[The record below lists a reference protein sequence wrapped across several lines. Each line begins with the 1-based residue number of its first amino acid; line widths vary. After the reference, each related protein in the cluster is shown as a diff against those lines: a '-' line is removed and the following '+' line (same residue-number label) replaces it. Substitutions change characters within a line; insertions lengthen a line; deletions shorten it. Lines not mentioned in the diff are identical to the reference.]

1 MLLIQPPELDS
12 LEPAVRT
19 VYETGKVS
27 HAHFDELR
35 KALTRFPP
43 VLLAADGMYDLI
55 VGQGRLDSH
64 LKEAMIVAC
73 SAVRNCTYGV
83 AAHSR
88 RLISGG
94 STPDEVQR
102 LAQGEPLAIHSEADQ
117 ALLSFARKVAAAP
130 YKTVEG
136 DIESL
141 RRAGFDERTII
152 EALTV
157 VSLSGWMN
165 GYALALGLD
174 QNDAV
179 PLSGGNPWP

>member
-1 MLLIQPPELDS
+1 
-12 LEPAVRT
+12 
-19 VYETGKVS
+19 
-27 HAHFDELR
+27 
-35 KALTRFPP
+35 
-43 VLLAADGMYDLI
+43 
-55 VGQGRLDSH
+55 
-64 LKEAMIVAC
+64 
-73 SAVRNCTYGV
+73 
-83 AAHSR
+83 
-88 RLISGG
+88 
-94 STPDEVQR
+94 
-102 LAQGEPLAIHSEADQ
+102 
-117 ALLSFARKVAAAP
+117 
-130 YKTVEG
+130 VEG